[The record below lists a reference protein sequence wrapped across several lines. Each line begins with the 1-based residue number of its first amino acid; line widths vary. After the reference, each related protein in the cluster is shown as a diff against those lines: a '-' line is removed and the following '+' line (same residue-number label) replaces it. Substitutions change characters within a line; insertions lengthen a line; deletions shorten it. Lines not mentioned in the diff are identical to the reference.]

1 MSEWISVKDS
11 EPDSLDEVLTYS
23 ENEGIGISFYSNG
36 SWYDY
41 GTTKW
46 VSVSHWMPLPEPP
59 EE

>member
-1 MSEWISVKDS
+1 MKWISVKDS
-11 EPDSLDEVLTYS
+11 EPDSL
-23 ENEGIGISFYSNG
+23 NEGIGISFYSNG

-59 EE
+59 EN